1 MEVKTIKVDN
11 LELLKDKI
19 AQELVQQPITDKYMS
34 WRYKDSQISVV
45 AYTSGKVVF
54 SGNGDINK
62 YLLHWGVLNSSDIED
77 VRTEDSEK
85 NLHSNSKSAD
95 GLKITDNKGKFDN
108 TISYRDGAF
117 VDIGSDEAGKG
128 EYWGPLCVC
137 AIYLENG
144 NIAQINKLKELGVK
158 DSKKLSDIQVIKLAS
173 QIKKVVKYELIVLA
187 LRDFNKEMEL
197 KKNISIIMGD
207 LHAKAINNI
216 IAELN
221 EASVQKSK
229 SKSSKC
235 EELDIVVDKFSSVSN
250 RIDGKLISYTPGG
263 ISDADI
269 KGDASHSK
277 VNLHQ
282 IEKGEQYLAVAC
294 ASIIARQAYL
304 ENIEKLSKKYDF
316 IFPKGYTNIEK
327 TIIDFVALHGEDALY
342 DVAKVSFKTTK
353 RALPNFRYNMK

>member
-19 AQELVQQPITDKYMS
+19 AQELVQQPVTDKYMC
-34 WRYKDSQISVV
+34 WRYKNSQISVV

-62 YLLHWGVLNSSDIED
+62 YLLHWGVLNSSNIDD
-77 VRTEDSEK
+77 LRTKDGEK

-128 EYWGPLCVC
+128 EYWGPLCVS
-137 AIYLENG
+137 AVYLENG
-144 NIAQINKLKELGVK
+144 NLAQIKKLKELG
-158 DSKKLSDIQVIKLAS
+158 
-173 QIKKVVKYELIVLA
+173 QIKKVVRYELIVLP

-216 IAELN
+216 ISELN

-229 SKSSKC
+229 NKSSKYG
-235 EELDIVVDKFSSVSN
+235 ELDIVVDKFSSVSN